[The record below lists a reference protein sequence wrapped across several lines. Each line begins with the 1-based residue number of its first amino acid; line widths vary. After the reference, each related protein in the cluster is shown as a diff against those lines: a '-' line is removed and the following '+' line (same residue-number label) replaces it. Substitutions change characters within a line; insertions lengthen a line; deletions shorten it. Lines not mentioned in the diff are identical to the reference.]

1 MIARWLV
8 AVAVALGAAVFAA
21 PGAGAAEPVQMSV
34 TVNGQDAASAGP
46 TNPVR
51 LDPHSPARVQM
62 TLANNTADLVTV
74 GAVDVSG
81 HVLGLTFFSYHTA
94 VGLTVEPGQTQ
105 TLDFELDPSGL
116 DGQATGLI
124 NGTVTVTDVDGA
136 VLAETATVTDVRG
149 SMVSVYGLFGLALA
163 ILTALAVLDAALG
176 IARRRLHENR
186 WRRAMR
192 MLTPGIGIG
201 LVLAFTL
208 SATRVWVPTLDRW
221 LLLAGGF
228 AAGFFLLG
236 YLTPTPDTAEDLDE
250 DFGDEMDENEDL
262 MDEDERTGR
271 IGDAATDRFSP
282 STSTPVRPPDTR
294 PFTDRPTP

>member
-1 MIARWLV
+1 MIARWLI
-8 AVAVALGAAVFAA
+8 AVAMALGAAIFAGPSA
-21 PGAGAAEPVQMSV
+21 SAAEPVQMSV
-34 TVNGQDAASAGP
+34 TVNSQDAASAGP

-62 TLANNTADLVTV
+62 TLTNNTADLVTV

-105 TLDFELDPSGL
+105 SLDFELEPSGL

-124 NGTVTVTDVDGA
+124 NGTVTVTDGDGA

-149 SMVSVYGLFGLALA
+149 SLVSVYGLFGLALA

-208 SATRVWVPTLDRW
+208 SATRVWAPTLDRW

-236 YLTPTPDTAEDLDE
+236 YLTPTPDTAEDEDVDDMADDE
-250 DFGDEMDENEDL
+250 LEDS
-262 MDEDERTGR
+262 DAVDDDRTGR
-271 IGDAATDRFSP
+271 IGEDPTDRWP
-282 STSTPVRPPDTR
+282 SETGPPPTR
-294 PFTDRPTP
+294 PAGTDRPTP